1 MLRSKLFFVCPSLL
15 LGSLSAVAQNRS
27 DAFGVDLYTVTTISA
42 ASFTPNSSDM
52 FWTTSGSI
60 GRTGALNTLAQ
71 FYVAVDLPAG
81 AVIDYVGLNSNTDT
95 VGSIS
100 VDLLHRT
107 HLGDTTPIANAVA
120 FDHSGLWDTDF
131 NSTAASY
138 TWTAQSGEALLL
150 KVQIEPEPTS
160 QYLGWVE
167 IWWKRQVS
175 PAPVKSSFNDV
186 PTDHPFYQYIEAL
199 ASSSITGGCG
209 NGNYCPDAPVTRGQ
223 MAVFLSKA
231 LGLNW
236 PGAIL
241 PPGST
246 HD

>member
-1 MLRSKLFFVCPSLL
+1 MLRSKSFLVCAALL
-15 LGSLSAVAQNRS
+15 LGSVSAVAQNRS

-42 ASFTPNSSDM
+42 ASFTPNSSGM

-60 GRTGALNTLAQ
+60 GRTGALNALAQ

-100 VDLLHRT
+100 VDLKHRT
-107 HLGDTTPIANAVA
+107 QTGGLTSVATAVA
-120 FDHSGLWDTDF
+120 TDHSSLWNTDF
-131 NSTAASY
+131 NSTAANY
-138 TWTAQSGEALLL
+138 TWTGQSGEALLL
-150 KVQIEPEPTS
+150 MVQIEAEPTS

-175 PAPVKSSFNDV
+175 PAPATALFNDV
-186 PTDHPFYQYIEAL
+186 PTSHPFFQYVAAL
-199 ASSSITGGCG
+199 AASSITVGCG
-209 NGNYCPDAPVTRGQ
+209 NGNYCPDLPVTRGQ
-223 MAVFLSKA
+223 MAVFLAKA

-241 PPGST
+241 PPGSSPN
-246 HD
+246 